1 VEEESVGF
9 ACEAEAPCPP
19 SQESV
24 GFVLEEEALCPSSQV
39 DGAFAGLADVLVRRR
54 SMLSRSV
61 TKCPPLEMRQ
71 REKREIGESSYFKI
85 RARTLRILTC

>member
-1 VEEESVGF
+1 MGLTVE
-9 ACEAEAPCPP
+9 AQAACPP

-24 GFVLEEEALCPSSQV
+24 GLAQEEEALCPSSQV

-61 TKCPPLEMRQ
+61 TKCPPLKMRQ
-71 REKREIGESSYFKI
+71 REKREKRESGESSYFKI
-85 RARTLRILTC
+85 RARALKILTC